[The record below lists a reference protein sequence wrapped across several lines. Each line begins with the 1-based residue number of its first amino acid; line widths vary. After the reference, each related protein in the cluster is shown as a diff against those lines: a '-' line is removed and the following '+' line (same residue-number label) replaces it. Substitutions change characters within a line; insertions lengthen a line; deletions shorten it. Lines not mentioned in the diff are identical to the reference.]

1 MKKLLIFAIVL
12 ALMPIG
18 ASALSVN
25 YDIVVGDF
33 GDSFVAINIEGSG
46 EVTLPMPIDFE
57 ELNIEG
63 ALYAKTE
70 TGDLELYIGD
80 TGGASVTYETSIYTA
95 KEGKT
100 WTFSAYLPAGTGK
113 SANVYL
119 PKTAE
124 ISNLQPAGKT
134 EQLKDSEKIIWQ
146 LAPSQT
152 EISANY
158 VFAKDAP
165 TGAVAS
171 AVLLLAVILI
181 LAGIFGAVVLM
192 KQDFFKNPTAPQPV
206 VKKAKKTDN
215 EKISKGKKDVIKTLT
230 DNETKI
236 VGLLIENKG
245 TLKRNKLEFESRI
258 SKSSLSAALANLER
272 RNVVQID
279 RARTVH
285 IVELTEWFRKL

>member
-1 MKKLLIFAIVL
+1 MKQLVVLAVVL

-18 ASALSVN
+18 ASALSAS

-33 GDSFVAINIEGSG
+33 GDSFVVVNIDGSG
-46 EVTLPMPIDFE
+46 EIELPLPADVQR
-57 ELNIEG
+57 LNVEG

-70 TGDLELYIGD
+70 TGDLALYVGK
-80 TGGASVTYETSIYTA
+80 TGSASVTYETSIYTA
-95 KEGKT
+95 KTGKV
-100 WTFSAYLPAGTGK
+100 WTFSAYVPAGAAK
-113 SANVYL
+113 DVNAYL
-119 PKTAE
+119 PKDAD
-124 ISNLQPAGKT
+124 ISNVQPSGKT
-134 EQLKDSEKIIWQ
+134 EQLSNSEKIIWQ

-152 EISANY
+152 EVSANY
-158 VFAKDAP
+158 FMASAP
-165 TGAVAS
+165 RTAIGN
-171 AVLLLAVILI
+171 AVLLFIGILI
-181 LAGIFGAVVLM
+181 LVGIFGAVILL
-192 KQDFFKNPTAPQPV
+192 KQDFFKNPMAPQPV

-236 VGLLIENKG
+236 VDLLIANKG

-258 SKSSLSAALANLER
+258 SKSSLAAALANLER

-285 IVELTEWFRKL
+285 VVEFSEWFRKL